1 MNESAPLLKEAQV
14 ADAEGLCSMFF
25 LDNICANILVGS
37 HREKEGASAEL
48 SYCDVFDGGASLNE
62 LAKDDERERFLLF
75 DVFVEVAVAA
85 VLLREKN
92 RQFSIVIKAG
102 IWPLTVPE
110 GLSHVVNGGSD
121 CSFSQGSES

>member
-62 LAKDDERERFLLF
+62 LIKDDEREHFPLF
-75 DVFVEVAVAA
+75 EVFVEVAIAA
-85 VLLREKN
+85 VLLQKKDRP
-92 RQFSIVIKAG
+92 FSIVIEGG
-102 IWPLTVPE
+102 IWLLNIPE
-110 GLSHVVNGGSD
+110 GLIHVVNGGWD
-121 CSFSQGSES
+121 CYFSQGSES